1 MYVVRQSEQ
10 HFIDVLYTDI
20 IVNPNLLVFP
30 LLSPPPPPPTPP
42 RPCWFSLNN
51 STKTKG
57 VNLAYCS
64 IWEDFI
70 RYWYP

>member
-30 LLSPPPPPPTPP
+30 LLSPPPPPHPP
-42 RPCWFSLNN
+42 QTLLVFSEQLNKN
-51 STKTKG
+51 KRCNPG
-57 VNLAYCS
+57 IL
-64 IWEDFI
+64 
-70 RYWYP
+70 

>member
-30 LLSPPPPPPTPP
+30 LLSPPPPPPPP
-42 RPCWFSLNN
+42 PDPVGFLW
-51 STKTKG
+51 TTQQKQK
-57 VNLAYCS
+57 V
-64 IWEDFI
+64 
-70 RYWYP
+70 

>member
-30 LLSPPPPPPTPP
+30 LLSPPPPPDPVGFLWT
-42 RPCWFSLNN
+42 
-51 STKTKG
+51 TQQKQK
-57 VNLAYCS
+57 V
-64 IWEDFI
+64 
-70 RYWYP
+70 